1 LSPETLGF
9 IGLGSI
15 GAPMATNL
23 VAAGHRVVGFDVAG
37 TRERLPSG
45 AIAANS
51 VEETAAQVDT
61 LFMSLPNG
69 AASKTVCSQL
79 ARAERQQAHIV
90 VDLSTIGLDAVQ
102 ECARL
107 LEHTR
112 MVYVDAPVSGGVPGA
127 RAGSLTVMVGAERS
141 VFEKIKPLL
150 SAIAKKCFHMGDKPG
165 DGQVMK
171 LLNNFLSATALAA
184 TSEAVLFGV
193 KYGLDIEQIID
204 VINASSGRNTA
215 STDKFP
221 QSVIPQTYDYGFA
234 AALMSKDVD
243 LYLDS
248 VEAIGTCHDIG
259 TVIARTWRDFVAS
272 FPDTDFTYVYRYL
285 EGLQVPPG
293 QS

>member
-15 GAPMATNL
+15 GVPMASNL
-23 VAAGHRVVGFDVAG
+23 VAAGYKVVGFDVAG
-37 TRERLPSG
+37 TGERLPSG
-45 AIAANS
+45 AVAGNS

-79 ARAERQQAHIV
+79 ARADRPQARIV

-107 LEHTR
+107 LEPTR

-127 RAGSLTVMVGAERS
+127 RAGSLTVMVGAERP
-141 VFEKIKPLL
+141 VFEKISPLL
-150 SAIAKKCFHMGDKPG
+150 SAIAKNCFHMGDKPG

-193 KYGLDIEQIID
+193 KFGLDIEQIVK

-243 LYLDS
+243 LYLES
-248 VEAIGTCHDIG
+248 VEAIGTRHNIG
-259 TVIARTWRDFVAS
+259 TVIARTWRDFVAA
-272 FPDTDFTYVYRYL
+272 FPDRDFTYVYKYL
-285 EGLQVPPG
+285 EGLQVR
-293 QS
+293 SDKS